1 MNAYQWFSLAA
12 IALTLATWLVYF
24 GLVPAWNE
32 ARKIASLPR
41 IQQIFVVLF
50 TFGMIHSAVTKPDFR
65 FDGGIK
71 QGANA
76 SWATNDTIHIEW
88 QRDLS
93 TGVYVPETAAVY
105 IDYRPNTETNAEW
118 GLLAQTTVGAWS
130 WEGTLADATNYDYNV
145 WAYYIPPE
153 PVHTNGVWVYK
164 TMKDRPNQYIIPL
177 RARVEVNGQAISTP
191 LAKRRDVSP
200 AKAYIQDGLIGLWHG
215 IDNAGWGLHQSGE
228 CLEWKNLCQG
238 GADYRW
244 FDGAKAKFTD
254 NAVEFNYNKNGYA
267 DYRCDRWFG
276 SPNIITMEVCTDAR
290 FAGNFA
296 SYFAGIQSGGC
307 GQQNNSV
314 FSVGKPG
321 GGYYTTYNNSSYNG
335 KFRTLAV
342 TVNSS
347 IIRYINGAKVNQID
361 GVTGIGWNDQ
371 YPRLSLSS
379 DLGNELQG
387 GITGKVYCM
396 RIYNRVLTAEE
407 IRHNYEVD
415 KACFNLP

>member
-12 IALTLATWLVYF
+12 IALALATWLVYF

-164 TMKDRPNQYIIPL
+164 TMKDRPGKYIIPL

-191 LAKRRDVSP
+191 LAKRRDMPYDAEVE
-200 AKAYIQDGLIGLWHG
+200 YIASEKSCYIDTGITRKRNDVFYCDFQVFNISYDRNYIFGQEYPSRLRLIFEMWGTSGFGCYGLTSTGYFKIKDRDTKRHTLLLEQGIGFYFDGQFKSVTYQN
-215 IDNAGWGLHQSGE
+215 DNASANTL
-228 CLEWKNLCQG
+228 L
-238 GADYRW
+238 
-244 FDGAKAKFTD
+244 
-254 NAVEFNYNKNGYA
+254 
-267 DYRCDRWFG
+267 
-276 SPNIITMEVCTDAR
+276 
-290 FAGNFA
+290 FA
-296 SYFAGIQSGGC
+296 SYS
-307 GQQNNSV
+307 
-314 FSVGKPG
+314 
-321 GGYYTTYNNSSYNG
+321 TT
-335 KFRTLAV
+335 
-342 TVNSS
+342 
-347 IIRYINGAKVNQID
+347 
-361 GVTGIGWNDQ
+361 
-371 YPRLSLSS
+371 
-379 DLGNELQG
+379 G
-387 GITGKVYCM
+387 GITKQSGARIFSYYQIRESEKIIDLIPVRFTNELGESEGAMYDKVSKKLFRNQGTGKFIVGP
-396 RIYNRVLTAEE
+396 
-407 IRHNYEVD
+407 D
-415 KACFNLP
+415 KQ